1 MSDNTTNQQV
11 IDEHSDTDEEDEED
25 DGVDPEVKER
35 ERKVSEKRIIKI
47 IHSNELGGSRE
58 NTPKLVNK
66 IDKGKDI
73 LIGKNGKICSTPD
86 IQKS

>member
-47 IHSNELGGSRE
+47 IHSNELGDSRE

-66 IDKGKDI
+66 IDKS
-73 LIGKNGKICSTPD
+73 KNIAM
-86 IQKS
+86 